1 LIATLLALRLG
12 RWGIIGFSGLAFVA
26 SIIQAVGFYQIA
38 GPSPAERAAFA
49 QSMSVLA
56 SQFSVILPP
65 PSRLDTVG
73 GYVQWRAF
81 GGLAILFAVWAL
93 ASASGAARG
102 DEERGVVEVLLTSGV
117 TRLGLI
123 GSRIVAFAAS
133 SVVAAMAAGLGV
145 LVGVTTG
152 GESVSAGSVLEA
164 VAILAA
170 LGLSCYS
177 LTLFVAQLTA
187 ARIATAASGMLLLA
201 LFLVNSLSHTFSS
214 LSLVRWLSPFRYYEL
229 NQPLASGSVDLKA
242 VAMLLAIGFAGGGA
256 AAIAFGSRDLGS
268 PLIRMP
274 VRSHPTT
281 YEGSRQPLW
290 RIPVARGLYERRVG
304 IAMWAAGMA
313 ALGAVFVAMTKSII
327 QPMLSIPAL
336 AQFFSTFLHGPVYAT
351 FLGYVWFGTA
361 ELLFAAFAIAQVARW
376 SAEDSDG
383 RLELILANP
392 QSRALV
398 VVERAIVL
406 GLGAT
411 FVAAVSGV
419 AVGIASQNQGM
430 SIGGDRLA
438 TATLLLVPFALVF
451 AAAGSLLAAWNP
463 RGAVGLLGAFAFAS
477 YLISE
482 VGPLF
487 KWPEWIQNFSAFKLY
502 GTPVSSGVDRTGLL
516 TMLAIIVVGFGASI
530 LVMERRDVGA

>member
-1 LIATLLALRLG
+1 MIATLLALRLG

-93 ASASGAARG
+93 ASASGAARS
-102 DEERGVVEVLLTSGV
+102 DEERGVVEALLTSGV

-123 GSRIVAFAAS
+123 GSRVVAFAAS
-133 SVVAAMAAGLGV
+133 SVIAAMAAGLGV
-145 LVGVTTG
+145 VVGVTTG

-164 VAILAA
+164 VLILAA

-242 VAMLLAIGFAGGGA
+242 VAMLLAIGFAGGAA

-268 PLIRMP
+268 PLIRLP
-274 VRSHPTT
+274 VRSHLTT
-281 YEGSRQPLW
+281 SEVSRQPLW
-290 RIPVARGLYERRVG
+290 LIPVARGLYERRAG